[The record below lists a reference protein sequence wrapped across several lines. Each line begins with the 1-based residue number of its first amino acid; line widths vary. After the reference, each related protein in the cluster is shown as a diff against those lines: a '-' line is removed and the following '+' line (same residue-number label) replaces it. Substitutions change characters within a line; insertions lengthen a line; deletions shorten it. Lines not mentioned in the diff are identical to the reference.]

1 MRMTD
6 GPYRFGPFSVFVA
19 TRELREGDALVDLP
33 ARAFDCL
40 VYLIEHRDRAVGRD
54 ELIAAVWGRADVSE
68 ALLNHTILKIRRALG
83 PNGQQ
88 AIRTVPRFG
97 YRWVGEIEGP
107 AMKARSVRTDA
118 DAIDAMQDGAP
129 AAPSTTTDGATRT
142 LRNPRAAWIAMG
154 ATAIAL
160 ALLFFWIRTRAPDAP
175 VMAPDETASSAD
187 AEAPAAMPAL
197 VLPAQIDAPD
207 DWSWLRFGLM
217 DLVANRLR
225 SGALRTAPSE
235 SVVGMLKQRA
245 AQDSDALLRDPA
257 LAGVAAMRVLPRVRL
272 EGSRWKVVLDVAGAQ
287 YAMQVDAEADDPI
300 TAARTAADLLLR
312 KLGRSP
318 RVASPSDSSPE
329 LDDLLQRS
337 GAAMLADQLEQAR
350 KLIERASPELRNA
363 PAVQQRMAQI
373 ELRAGEYAAVE
384 QRLAA
389 LLDRLSPQND
399 AALRARALI
408 TSASSHVRRNEFDK
422 ADEAYAEALAL
433 RSGVQ
438 DPEVLGIAYL
448 GRGIVLAQKGRFD
461 EASAELG
468 RARIELETAGDPLG
482 IAQVDVNLGDFQVLR
497 HRPADALP
505 MLHAA
510 ARRFEDLG
518 AREGLVYSA
527 IAIAAVERDLL
538 DPVTA
543 LATTDRIWPAEAKTN
558 NPRMQ
563 WMATR
568 ARAAALAANA
578 RLRDAQVL
586 VDRIRSESD
595 PQRDAVVRVQNE
607 ALAAQI
613 AMARGDFAA
622 AARIAETALQPALR
636 ESDKVLYARAG
647 LALARAQ
654 RATGDAT
661 AAVATTRRL
670 REWAASSGDDIA
682 KLYAT
687 LAEAEQAWA
696 EQKRDAALQAFAS
709 AMQEADR
716 LAIPEERVAV
726 AAPYIAALIEVGHIE
741 EAQSIS
747 GRIAPWADRDLRAA
761 WSKVLLFRALGRP
774 DAEHTALA
782 TARRLAGDGVLPDS
796 ESTARPSGAP

>member
-1 MRMTD
+1 M
-6 GPYRFGPFSVFVA
+6 FAA
-19 TRELREGDALVDLP
+19 TRELRDGDALVDLP

-83 PNGQQ
+83 QNGQQ

-107 AMKARSVRTDA
+107 AMSARAAQTDPV
-118 DAIDAMQDGAP
+118 AIDAMRTDAS
-129 AAPSTTTDGATRT
+129 AAPSTTTDVAAPGVRI
-142 LRNPRAAWIAMG
+142 PGAAWIAIG
-154 ATAIAL
+154 VAAIAL
-160 ALLFFWIRTRAPDAP
+160 ALLFFWMRTRAPD
-175 VMAPDETASSAD
+175 VQVSAPDATASSAD

-235 SVVGMLKQRA
+235 SVVGLLKQRPV
-245 AQDSDALLRDPA
+245 QDSDALLHDPA
-257 LAGVAAMRVLPRVRL
+257 LAGIAAMRVLPRVRL
-272 EGSRWKVVLDVAGAQ
+272 EGSRWKVILDVAGAQ

-318 RVASPSDSSPE
+318 RTASTSDSSPE

-337 GAAMLADQLEQAR
+337 GAAMLADQLDQAR

-408 TSASSHVRRNEFDK
+408 TLASSHVRRNEFDK

-461 EASAELG
+461 EAAAELG

-505 MLHAA
+505 MLRAA

-538 DPVTA
+538 DPAAA
-543 LATTDRIWPAEAKTN
+543 LATTERIWPAEAKTN

-613 AMARGDFAA
+613 AMSRGDFAA
-622 AARIAETALQPALR
+622 AARFAETALQPTLR
-636 ESDKVLYARAG
+636 DSDKALYARAG

-661 AAVATTRRL
+661 AAAASARQL
-670 REWAASSGDDIA
+670 REWAASSDDDVA

-687 LAEAEQAWA
+687 LADAEQAWA
-696 EQKRDAALQAFAS
+696 EQRRDAALQAFAS
-709 AMQEADR
+709 AMQEADL

-726 AAPYIAALIEVGHIE
+726 AAPYIAALIDVGHIE

-761 WSKVLLFRALGRP
+761 WSKVLLFRALDRP
-774 DAEHTALA
+774 DAERSALV
-782 TARRLAGDGVLPDS
+782 TARRLAGDGTLPGN
-796 ESTARPSGAP
+796 EPAAPPADAP